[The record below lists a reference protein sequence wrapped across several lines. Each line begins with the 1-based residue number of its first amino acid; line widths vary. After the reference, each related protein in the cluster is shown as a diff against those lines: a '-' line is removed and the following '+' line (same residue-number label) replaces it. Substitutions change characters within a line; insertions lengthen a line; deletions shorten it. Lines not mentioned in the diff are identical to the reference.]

1 MGSEVIFAS
10 LFTVFFIVI
19 GSATI
24 YQSVETV
31 RAQNKG
37 DSLFWFQMI
46 YPPPLVFQILA
57 GVIYLIIGLYVF
69 GAAIPVVRGN

>member
-24 YQSVETV
+24 YQSVQTV

-37 DSLFWFQMI
+37 DGLFWFQMI
-46 YPPPLVFQILA
+46 YPPPLVFQIIA
-57 GVIYLIIGLYVF
+57 GVIYLIIGLTVLS
-69 GAAIPVVRGN
+69 GLVPVVRGN